1 MKKKFKIV
9 ALITARSGSKR
20 IKNKNIKNLFGK
32 PLVYYTIKQ
41 ALKIRLINRVIFSTD
56 SEQYSKIASNFGAE
70 CLSLRPK
77 KYSQDSSSDFQAF
90 NFNEYWLNKN
100 EDYFT
105 DIYVHL
111 RPTFPLR
118 RLLDIQKMIKLM
130 ILNYSKA
137 DSVRS
142 VIPSNQFPEK
152 TYIIKKSGFLHSSV
166 GFKRISKKDDFL
178 CNQSHSLLNK
188 YYKGNGCLD
197 VFKASCLKKNSVT
210 GKNIIPYL
218 MKIKDS
224 IDIDRLSDFK
234 KIKKKDIIKLK

>member
-1 MKKKFKIV
+1 MKNKFRIV

-20 IKNKNIKNLFGK
+20 IKNKNIKLLFGK
-32 PLVYYTIKQ
+32 PLIYYTIKQ
-41 ALKIRLINRVIFSTD
+41 ALRIKLIDRVIFSTD
-56 SEQYSKIASNFGAE
+56 SKLYSQIAKNFGAE
-70 CLSLRPK
+70 CLYLRPK
-77 KYSQDSSSDFQAF
+77 KYSLDNSSDFQAF
-90 NFNEYWLNKN
+90 KFNEYWLKKN
-100 EDYFT
+100 QGYST

-118 RLLDIQKMIKLM
+118 RITDIKKMIKLM
-130 ILNYSKA
+130 ISNYRKA

-152 TYIIKKSGFLHSSV
+152 TYIIKKSGFLHSSA
-166 GFKRISKKDDFL
+166 GFKRISRKDDFL
-178 CNQSHSLLNK
+178 CNQSHTLLNK